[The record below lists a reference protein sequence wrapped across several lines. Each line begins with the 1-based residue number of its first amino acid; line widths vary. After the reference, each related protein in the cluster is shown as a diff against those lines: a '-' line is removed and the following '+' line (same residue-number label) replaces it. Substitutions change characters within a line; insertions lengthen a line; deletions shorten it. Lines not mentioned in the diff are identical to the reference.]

1 MNTISKP
8 AVCFLLMLFSVLV
21 RAQDVSTPGGYM
33 TVISEKIK
41 NINQTYIN
49 YLSAVSHGKSARKVE
64 KLRQK
69 TVDDIFN
76 ARAEVM
82 GTGGYKGD
90 KTLRDATAAYLK
102 TCYLVFN
109 EDYGKIV
116 NMEEI
121 AEQSYD
127 AMEAYLLA
135 QSKAGEKLAEAAD
148 ARAKAQTDFAAKYN
162 VQLINVKDEL
172 DLKVEQ
178 SDKVQ
183 SYYNK
188 VYLIF
193 FKPYKQDAYLVDAM
207 NRNDI
212 NGVEQNRNALATY
225 ANAGL
230 EELAKVDAFESDA
243 SLVAACKKA
252 LSFYKELAEKKIVGV
267 TDFMLATENFNKIKK
282 SFEATPAS
290 KRTQADVDKFNK
302 AVNDIN
308 VGAKNFNKTNDEV
321 NKERNDVLNQWNNMV
336 TRFMDVHMP
345 YRK

>member
-1 MNTISKP
+1 MKAFLKL
-8 AVCFLLMLFSVLV
+8 AVCLMLMIFSHNLF
-21 RAQDVSTPGGYM
+21 AQDVSNPGAYM
-33 TVISEKIK
+33 TTISDKIK

-135 QSKAGEKLAEAAD
+135 QSKAGEKLAEAGET
-148 ARAKAQTDFAAKYN
+148 RSKVQKEFAAKYN
-162 VQLINVKDEL
+162 VKLIDTKDEL

-178 SDKVQ
+178 ADKVQ

-188 VYLIF
+188 IYLIF

-207 NRNDI
+207 NRNDLNAI
-212 NGVEQNRNALATY
+212 EQNRNALLTY
-225 ANAGL
+225 ATAGL
-230 EELAKVDAFESDA
+230 EELNKLDAFESDA
-243 SLVAACKKA
+243 ALLTACKKA
-252 LSFYKELAEKKIVGV
+252 LQFYKQLAEKKMTGV
-267 TDFMLATENFNKIKK
+267 TDFLLASENFNKTKK
-282 SFEATPAS
+282 TFEATPAAR
-290 KRTQADVDKFNK
+290 RTQADVDNFNK
-302 AVNDIN
+302 AVNEIN
-308 VGAKNFNKTNDEV
+308 NGAKNFNKTNDEV
-321 NKERNDVLNQWNNMV
+321 NKERNAVLKQWNDTV
-336 TRFMDVHMP
+336 TSFMDNHMP

>member
-1 MNTISKP
+1 MNTIFKP
-8 AVCFLLMLFSVLV
+8 AVCFLFIFFSVL
-21 RAQDVSTPGGYM
+21 AHGQDVSTPGGYM
-33 TVISEKIK
+33 TTISEKIK
-41 NINQTYIN
+41 VINQTYIN

-76 ARAEVM
+76 ARGEVM

-135 QSKAGEKLAEAAD
+135 QSKAGEKLAEAAGT
-148 ARAKAQTDFAAKYN
+148 RAKAQKEFAAKYN
-162 VQLINVKDEL
+162 VQLIDVKDEL

-212 NGVEQNRNALATY
+212 NSVEQNRNALLNY
-225 ANAGL
+225 ANDGL
-230 EELAKVDAFESDA
+230 EALDKLDAFESDA

-252 LSFYKELAEKKIVGV
+252 LLFYKELAEKKMGGV
-267 TDFMLATENFNKIKK
+267 TDFMLATENFNKTKK
-282 SFEATPAS
+282 TFEAIPAS
-290 KRTQADVDKFNK
+290 KRTQADVDNFNK
-302 AVNDIN
+302 GVNDIN
-308 VGAKNFNKTNDEV
+308 AGAKNFNKTND
-321 NKERNDVLNQWNNMV
+321 R
-336 TRFMDVHMP
+336 
-345 YRK
+345 

>member
-1 MNTISKP
+1 
-8 AVCFLLMLFSVLV
+8 MLFSLMTYS
-21 RAQDVSTPGGYM
+21 QDVTTPGGYM
-33 TVISEKIK
+33 STISEKIK
-41 NINQTYIN
+41 VINQTYIN

-76 ARAEVM
+76 ARGEVM
-82 GTGGYKGD
+82 GTGGFKGD

-135 QSKAGEKLAEAAD
+135 QSKAGEKLSEAAD
-148 ARAKAQTDFAAKYN
+148 ARSKAQKEFAAKYN
-162 VQLINVKDEL
+162 IQLIDVKDEL
-172 DLKVEQ
+172 DLKVEK

-212 NGVEQNRNALATY
+212 NGVEQNRNALASY

-252 LSFYKELAEKKIVGV
+252 LLFYKDLAEKRVVGV
-267 TDFMLATENFNKIKK
+267 TDFMLASESFTKTKK
-282 SFEATPAS
+282 SFDAMPAS
-290 KRTQADVDKFNK
+290 KRTQTDVDKFNK

-308 VGAKNFNKTNDEV
+308 AGAKNFNKTNNEV
-321 NKERNDVLNQWNNMV
+321 NKERNDVLNQWNDMV